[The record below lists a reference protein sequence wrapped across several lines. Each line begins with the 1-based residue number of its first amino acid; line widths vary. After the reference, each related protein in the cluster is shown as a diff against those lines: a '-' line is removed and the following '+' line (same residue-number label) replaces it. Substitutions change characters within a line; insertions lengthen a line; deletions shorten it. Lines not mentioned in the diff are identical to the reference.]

1 MWCWR
6 EALFVGITEPS
17 SSRLPGFWR
26 ALSPAA
32 LPTNVFLGLLLFL
45 IAHGVLLTT
54 EVLTNQDHQ
63 CYLRGVSEN
72 QLSSAPLLWQPAG
85 GVCLALSRV
94 TVPVCFCRGSVEHL
108 QSLCKPNVPKV
119 RKGFHAVGQASTL
132 SQKALDSQIL
142 SNAKIVVTT
151 INSMHI
157 PPCSR
162 KYYIGTLW
170 SWATDL
176 ASLKLSFLICNLGAK
191 SSFHC
196 FENEMIWPYQLRL
209 FLSQA
214 IETQSVSGQ
223 AERAINYK

>member
-1 MWCWR
+1 MCD
-6 EALFVGITEPS
+6 VGGRLCLWESQSHHPWVLAGSLTCSASHKCLPWSVIIFNCSRGASYNWS
-17 SSRLPGFWR
+17 SHQSRSSVLPQR
-26 ALSPAA
+26 S
-32 LPTNVFLGLLLFL
+32 LGKSIKF
-45 IAHGVLLTT
+45 
-54 EVLTNQDHQ
+54 
-63 CYLRGVSEN
+63 
-72 QLSSAPLLWQPAG
+72 SSLLWQPAG

-94 TVPVCFCRGSVEHL
+94 TVPVCSCRGSVEHL

-176 ASLKLSFLICNLGAK
+176 ASLKLGFLICNLGAK

-214 IETQSVSGQ
+214 IETQSVSCQ